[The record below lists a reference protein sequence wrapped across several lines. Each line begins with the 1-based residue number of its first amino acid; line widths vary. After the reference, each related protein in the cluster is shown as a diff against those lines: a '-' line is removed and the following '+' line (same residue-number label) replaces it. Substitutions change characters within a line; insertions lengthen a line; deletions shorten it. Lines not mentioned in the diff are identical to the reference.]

1 MKSQV
6 NETAKNMLFA
16 ASMPLVA
23 LVAFAL
29 QVSCAHGVSGNST
42 ETTSSSPLVTENP
55 VGLKIPYSHSAV
67 IEQYSAGDSEFAG
80 LYNTFELKATLL
92 NTDVREALIR
102 RQAEYYQWDE
112 AQQSTEREKAT
123 QELSAETEVFLS
135 FATPERKNDNL
146 TDKKSIWR
154 IFLDVGG
161 RRYVGQPKKERR
173 LIAELQAQF
182 PFHTRWNTPYMLS
195 FPVSAKAI
203 ETQTVKLTLTG
214 PLGSRVLEFKPV
226 PLGSNSIGTS
236 LQSTEPPMNS
246 EVSPETTAEPES
258 L

>member
-1 MKSQV
+1 MKIAPLFLIAIASGV
-6 NETAKNMLFA
+6 VGTSISCSHGASSNAPSTTAA
-16 ASMPLVA
+16 
-23 LVAFAL
+23 
-29 QVSCAHGVSGNST
+29 
-42 ETTSSSPLVTENP
+42 SPLVTESP
-55 VGLKIPYSHSAV
+55 VGLKIPYSHTAV

-92 NTDVREALIR
+92 NSEVREALIR
-102 RQAEYYQWDE
+102 RQSEYYQWDE

-123 QELSAETEVFLS
+123 QELSAESEIFLS

-146 TDKKSIWR
+146 TDKKTIWR

-161 RRYVGQPKKERR
+161 RRYVGQAKKERR

-182 PFHTRWNTPYMLS
+182 PFHTRWNTPYLLT
-195 FPVSAKAI
+195 FPVSMKSI

-226 PLGSNSIGTS
+226 PASNPIA
-236 LQSTEPPMNS
+236 L
-246 EVSPETTAEPES
+246 
-258 L
+258 

>member
-1 MKSQV
+1 MSRV
-6 NETAKNMLFA
+6 SIL
-16 ASMPLVA
+16 SLVA
-23 LVAFAL
+23 AAI
-29 QVSCAHGVSGNST
+29 QVSCAHGVSGSSN
-42 ETTSSSPLVTENP
+42 ETTASSPLVTESP

-112 AQQSTEREKAT
+112 GQQSTEREKAT

-203 ETQTVKLTLTG
+203 ETQVVKLTLTG
-214 PLGSRVLEFKPV
+214 PLGSRVLEFKPISS
-226 PLGSNSIGTS
+226 GSSSTGSS
-236 LQSTEPPMNS
+236 LQSTEPAMKLDVP
-246 EVSPETTAEPES
+246 PDTTGEPDS